1 MDDDD
6 STPEVTSGP
15 INGQAQS
22 RSERH
27 LSAGAMNLALQ
38 DDQWTF
44 ASPVSP
50 QPGQP
55 LIVHPGTYRYLK
67 GAELDGATYD
77 FAIVTRRKAKKQTK
91 KQKKK
96 KEEKS
101 DVAVDISVGVEGRLI
116 EKLVASGLD
125 VDVLEGDFSR
135 VEADGKKASKYFV
148 LLIRGNDEALGI
160 YGRRL
165 RFQTWLRSGNSR
177 EVDSVVQSSPIVTP
191 AERIQVIDHIIR
203 ETAKITDDHPNVR
216 SIFPVHDPATNR
228 YLLKTFIGTQK
239 LEFLSENFL
248 RKVRAH
254 FGEKVGYYFA
264 FMDFYNK
271 FLVPIALLGVLLTCL
286 RGVMGTPMYMRV
298 LVGWAVLIS
307 VVWSYWFLKAWSR
320 RNNEL
325 NHMWANNIETN
336 TIVYR
341 NPKFRGEAFVN
352 PVTGLPDQYYPSWKR
367 YPKYLAVV
375 TFMLVQISIM
385 MLVIAIWITAF
396 EVLKVRYPDRGIFSA
411 QWFYILGGGIL
422 YGLFVDIIQW
432 SVIVTKAARMFTEW
446 ENWKTIEQFEK
457 SMIRKLFLMDF
468 LNYYTWFFLLAFV
481 YVIPGAGDTITN
493 FLNTLIWKDPA
504 NCCFGPYMDRSGSY
518 CDSCPPAW
526 NELGIHETRC
536 IPCRGWVTFDV
547 NHLDLETLFLTP
559 IIITQLLNLLIAVA
573 VPWIHRK
580 HYEQRLR
587 GTDRKVMAMVKAQGE
602 RRLLADMSYRN
613 EDSDTA
619 RNQHTPNR
627 GDTAARNSDN
637 LAHLLNRSSAR
648 YLENSELEVGLLNAK
663 ARAILF
669 ESEQENY
676 DPYDDYHHMT
686 VQFGFVVMF
695 SMLWPLMPAA
705 CMIVNALKTRG
716 DGFRLCR
723 TNRRPFPRKA
733 SGIGEWLNM
742 LHVLALT
749 GVVVNIGLIFIST
762 GAMEFFS
769 PTCSKQISDAM
780 GGDFSH
786 FRFGPDFACFS
797 LTTRMV
803 MILVSEHLSLLLIWF
818 FWKIIHSVPAK
829 VQLDM
834 LRQEYAFKSKL
845 YQRAAKQASTTAAS
859 LAAFAAQ
866 PARGNSHSMYTAT
879 VVSGPTT
886 PVGISQRDGAFVGSK
901 EEQEPLLSTK
911 RLAQA
916 WDPAKSPEKP
926 HTSNQDD
933 A

>member
-1 MDDDD
+1 MEDDH
-6 STPEVTSGP
+6 STPEVTAVQVDECGDR
-15 INGQAQS
+15 GLLGLQA
-22 RSERH
+22 RDERH
-27 LSAGAMNLALQ
+27 LSSGVVSLALQ

-44 ASPVSP
+44 ESPVSP
-50 QPGQP
+50 EPGQP
-55 LIVHPGTYRYLK
+55 LVRPGCYRV
-67 GAELDGATYD
+67 TYD
-77 FAIVTRRKAKKQTK
+77 FAIVTRRSPQAAGSPVSIDSSVNASAG
-91 KQKKK
+91 
-96 KEEKS
+96 KEGEL
-101 DVAVDISVGVEGRLI
+101 V
-116 EKLVASGLD
+116 EKLVSSGLD
-125 VDVLEGDFSR
+125 VDMLEGDFSR
-135 VEADGKKASKYFV
+135 VEPDGKKGSKYFV
-148 LLIRGNDEALGI
+148 LLIRGNDEALAI

-177 EVDSVVQSSPIVTP
+177 EVDAVVQSSPIVTP

-203 ETAKITDDHPNVR
+203 ETAKITAEHPHVH

-228 YLLKTFIGTQK
+228 YLVKTFIKTQK

-248 RKVRAH
+248 RKVKAH

-271 FLVPIALLGVLLTCL
+271 ALVPIAVLGVLLTCL
-286 RGVMGTPMYMRV
+286 RGPMGTPMYMRV

-325 NHMWANNIETN
+325 NSIWENNIETN
-336 TIVYR
+336 AIVYR
-341 NPKFRGEAFVN
+341 NPNFRGETFVN
-352 PVTGLPDQYYPSWKR
+352 PVTGLPDQSYPSWKR
-367 YPKYLAVV
+367 NLKYLAVGI
-375 TFMLVQISIM
+375 FMLVQISIM
-385 MLVIAIWITAF
+385 MLVIACWITAF

-411 QWFYILGGGIL
+411 QWCYILGGGVL

-432 SVIVTKAARMFTEW
+432 SLIVTRAARMFTEW

-493 FLNTLIWKDPA
+493 FLNTVLWKDPA
-504 NCCFGPYMDRSGSY
+504 NCCFGPYLDRSGFE
-518 CDSCPPAW
+518 CESCPPSW
-526 NELGIHETRC
+526 HPTGVRETRC
-536 IPCRGWVTFDV
+536 IPCRGWVTFDI

-559 IIITQLLNLLIAVA
+559 IIVTQGLNLLIAVA

-587 GTDRKVMAMVKAQGE
+587 GADRKVMTMVKAQGE
-602 RRLLADMSYRN
+602 RRLLADMAYR
-613 EDSDTA
+613 DSDAGTVRARTA
-619 RNQHTPNR
+619 GSQ
-627 GDTAARNSDN
+627 DSSVSMAARGADE
-637 LAHLLNRSSAR
+637 LAQLANRSKAR
-648 YLENSELEVGLLNAK
+648 YLENNEREVELLNAK

-676 DPYDDYHHMT
+676 DPYDDYHHVT

-705 CMIVNALKTRG
+705 CMVINALKTRG

-723 TNRRPFPRKA
+723 TMRRPFPRKA
-733 SGIGEWLNM
+733 GGIGEWHNV
-742 LHVLALT
+742 LHFLALT
-749 GVVVNIGLIFIST
+749 GVIVNIGLVFIST

-769 PTCSKQISDAM
+769 PVCSKQISEAM
-780 GGDFSH
+780 GDDFAH

-803 MILVSEHLSLLLIWF
+803 MILVSEHLTLLLLWI
-818 FWKIIHSVPAK
+818 FWKVCRSVPAK
-829 VQLDM
+829 VQLEM
-834 LRQEYAFKSKL
+834 LRQEFAFKTKL
-845 YQRAAKQASTTAAS
+845 YQRAAKKSSTNSSLSA
-859 LAAFAAQ
+859 LAAP
-866 PARGNSHSMYTAT
+866 PARGGVKPAT
-879 VVSGPTT
+879 TYATTVISGPTT
-886 PVGISQRDGAFVGSK
+886 PVAAPRRGGVFTGTKAEK
-901 EEQEPLLSTK
+901 EPLLSTQ

-916 WDPAKSPEKP
+916 WDAAKSSSLP
-926 HTSNQDD
+926 HDSNQDGE
-933 A
+933 

>member
-1 MDDDD
+1 MEDDDA
-6 STPEVTSGP
+6 TPEVTSVP
-15 INGQAQS
+15 MNGQVQG

-27 LSAGAMNLALQ
+27 LSAGAMSLALQ

-44 ASPVSP
+44 ESPVSSRP
-50 QPGQP
+50 GQSSGVQPG
-55 LIVHPGTYRYLK
+55 TFRYLK

-77 FAIVTRRKAKKQTK
+77 FAVVTRRSV
-91 KQKKK
+91 
-96 KEEKS
+96 KEKTRE
-101 DVAVDISVGVEGRLI
+101 DVEVAVDISAGVEGKLI

-148 LLIRGNDEALGI
+148 LLIRGNDEALAI

-203 ETAKITDDHPNVR
+203 ETAKITVDHPNVR
-216 SIFPVHDPATNR
+216 SIFPVHDPTTNR

-271 FLVPIALLGVLLTCL
+271 SLVPIALLGVLLTCL
-286 RGVMGTPMYMRV
+286 RGVMGTPIYMRV
-298 LVGWAVLIS
+298 LVAWAVLIS
-307 VVWSYWFLKAWSR
+307 VVWSYGFLKAWSR

-325 NHMWANNIETN
+325 NHMWANNIDAN

-341 NPKFRGEAFVN
+341 NPKFRGDAFVN

-375 TFMLVQISIM
+375 TFMVVQISIM
-385 MLVIAIWITAF
+385 MFVIAIWITAF

-526 NELGIHETRC
+526 NEMGLRETRC
-536 IPCRGWVTFDV
+536 IPCRGWVTFDI

-602 RRLLADMSYRN
+602 RRILAELSYRN
-613 EDSDTA
+613 EDANVRDNATA
-619 RNQHTPNR
+619 RNVE
-627 GDTAARNSDN
+627 N

-648 YLENSELEVGLLNAK
+648 YLENNEREVELLNAK

-695 SMLWPLMPAA
+695 SMLWPLMPAV

-733 SGIGEWLNM
+733 SGIGEWHNM
-742 LHVLALT
+742 LHFIALT
-749 GVVVNIGLIFIST
+749 GVIVNIGLIFIST

-769 PTCSKQISDAM
+769 PSCSKQITYAM

-803 MILVSEHLSLLLIWF
+803 MILVSEHLSLLLIWS
-818 FWKIIHSVPAK
+818 FWKIIRSVPAT

-845 YQRAAKQASTTAAS
+845 YERAAKKANTSAAEMGT
-859 LAAFAAQ
+859 AAQ
-866 PARGNSHSMYTAT
+866 PARGGATHTMYSTT

-886 PVGISQRDGAFVGSK
+886 PVKVLQRDGGTFTGSK
-901 EEQEPLLSTK
+901 EETEPLLSTK

-916 WDPAKSPEKP
+916 WDSAKTP
-926 HTSNQDD
+926 HSNQYE